1 MYQSPYVAHSKFTWL
16 YDCWKS
22 NDVGKKWGRG
32 NVGVNVRVDINDR
45 ALNIDVDDI
54 FDIDNVDDMD
64 NVHEFII
71 WAGNVGVNDTDDR
84 D

>member
-1 MYQSPYVAHSKFTWL
+1 MIIW
-16 YDCWKS
+16 
-22 NDVGKKWGRG
+22 
-32 NVGVNVRVDINDR
+32 VDINDI

-54 FDIDNVDDMD
+54 VDIDNVDDMD

-71 WAGNVGVNDTDDR
+71 WAENVGVNDTDDI